1 MASQYTIKQGD
12 TLSGIARANNT
23 TVGNIQTSN
32 PNITDVNKI
41 QAGSILNIPS
51 TSNISTSNYPIN
63 TVISASDI
71 QNQKSVAIP
80 TPINDTNASTNLG
93 ITNSIQSSQ
102 AINDIKNSNTN
113 NTQPVA
119 TPDKKT
125 VSDKI
130 LSLIG
135 MSGTKEQFT
144 SDLQTEQDITGKTQE
159 LNKLNNDIAL
169 TTQSYDN
176 QIKELRKNDVGAVGG
191 GLSASINDLTR
202 KKNEDLANLA
212 IRKSVALNDLNTAN
226 SIIDRKVSA
235 KFEPIDNQIKS
246 YEQLYTLL
254 QNDLTEKEKLQAQS
268 NLETQKT
275 NRDNVFSALK
285 DVYANLAIN
294 KAPETIYNNIDKI
307 STDFSN
313 NKIDAITAINL
324 INKSAGKYTAK
335 NKTSLGAGFNG
346 NLSSSAQAVVDN
358 PNLINNFTPTVKGQI
373 ITELSQAGYDI
384 SSLGSKPLS
393 DTAIKEINQSNTAL
407 SSLNDLRTIVSNNQD
422 KIGPITGLSAL
433 NPYSEARKIQA
444 DIDRVKQQVGKSLEG
459 GVLRKEDEVKY
470 KKILA
475 TITDTP
481 DTALYKIDELIKN
494 IDKSINDYKNLQLG
508 SGRSSNVTDSL
519 QKKDNS
525 TKNDNKTV
533 VNTPNISE
541 LRTKYGY

>member
-12 TLSGIARANNT
+12 TLSGIAKANNT
-23 TVGNIQTSN
+23 TVANLQVSN
-32 PNITDVNKI
+32 PNITDINKI
-41 QAGSILNIPS
+41 QAGSTLNIP
-51 TSNISTSNYPIN
+51 TTPVSNYPIN
-63 TVISASDI
+63 TTISASDI
-71 QNQKSVAIP
+71 QNQKSVVIP

-93 ITNSIQSSQ
+93 IANNVQSSQ
-102 AINDIKNSNTN
+102 AISDIKTANTN
-113 NTQPVA
+113 NTQPTV
-119 TPDKKT
+119 TTDKKS

-135 MSGTKEQFT
+135 MSGTKEKFT

-159 LNKLNNDIAL
+159 LNNINNKIAL

-176 QIKELRKNDVGAVGG
+176 QIKELKKNDVGAVGG
-191 GLSASINDLTR
+191 GLQASINDLTR

-212 IRKSVALNDLNTAN
+212 IIKSVALNDLNTAN
-226 SIIDRKVSA
+226 SIIEKKVAA

-254 QNDLTEKEKLQAQS
+254 QNDLTEKEKLQVQN

-285 DVYANLAIN
+285 DVYANLALN
-294 KAPETIYNNIDKI
+294 KAPEDVYNAIDKV
-307 STDFSN
+307 STDF
-313 NKIDAITAINL
+313 NKGTIDAITAINL
-324 INKSAGKYTAK
+324 INKSAGKYGAK
-335 NKTSLGAGFNG
+335 NKSTLGVPFNG
-346 NLSSSAQAVVDN
+346 TLSPSAQSVVDN
-358 PNLINNFTPTVKGQI
+358 PNLINSFTPTIKGQI

-407 SSLNDLRTIVSNNQD
+407 SSLNDLKNIISNNKD
-422 KIGPITGLSAL
+422 LVGPITGLAAI

-481 DTALYKIDELIKN
+481 DTAIYKIDELIKN
-494 IDKSINDYKNLQLG
+494 IKKSIEDYTSLELG
-508 SGRSSNVTDSL
+508 SGRSSNVTKSL
-519 QKKDNS
+519 NKKDSS
-525 TKNDNKTV
+525 TQKTDKTV
-533 VNTPNISE
+533 VETPSISD